1 MEKSQV
7 ASGVCGVGPAE
18 RTGKP
23 RSRYCPGGILA
34 LRSLFWRRPRNPREM
49 IPSLISLPPDFFSH
63 SVPHYYIMRLREGLS
78 GHAGQDEPYLYYPF
92 CLFDRLLS
100 TPSSVYGR
108 LQASQRLLH
117 RKRAG
122 SAHNALDRGR
132 RSRLRWLVHGSHLS
146 PVLTRESLSPSLFTI
161 ITSHPHCIIPIC
173 SRASCIRS
181 HGVPLSSGV
190 LCAKTQRR
198 VSLTWAS
205 TARAGEVSAIGLS
218 STRSCI
224 APRCRVP
231 LTG

>member
-108 LQASQRLLH
+108 LHASQRLLH
-117 RKRAG
+117 RKRTG
-122 SAHNALDRGR
+122 SGHNALDRGR
-132 RSRLRWLVHGSHLS
+132 RSRLRWLVHVSHLS
-146 PVLTRESLSPSLFTI
+146 PVFDKLCNLGNLLLLVLYEQRGEAVKCPEGSCSLFVFHISYRQLTLFLDSQVGVQ
-161 ITSHPHCIIPIC
+161 TFRHLSHTC
-173 SRASCIRS
+173 
-181 HGVPLSSGV
+181 GQL
-190 LCAKTQRR
+190 L
-198 VSLTWAS
+198 
-205 TARAGEVSAIGLS
+205 
-218 STRSCI
+218 
-224 APRCRVP
+224 
-231 LTG
+231 